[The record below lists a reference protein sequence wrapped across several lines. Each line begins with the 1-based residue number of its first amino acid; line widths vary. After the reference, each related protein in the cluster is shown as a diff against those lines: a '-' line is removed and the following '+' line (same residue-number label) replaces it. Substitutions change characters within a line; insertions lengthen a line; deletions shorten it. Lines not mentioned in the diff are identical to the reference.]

1 MLGIRRIRLHNQPLT
16 PVVVNELIN
25 TKENI
30 PTPPQKVRVLP
41 WIILGLVIS
50 LILVGAGTL
59 VWKWSQ
65 SKERPDIILNAPN
78 SVEPQNSLSVVPTNE
93 TTSLILPDV
102 LFEEKP
108 YRNELAKFQINVPL
122 GWKIDDSGKSSSVV
136 VLIDPKATIASGS
149 ALLTYVN
156 VSTSLATGGLLK
168 DYVESARTGLVKAY
182 ENYVIEEDKDLQISG
197 NTYHFI
203 GGSYTAHNTKF
214 SNRNLL
220 LVFNNRGY
228 AISATAPVSVW
239 SKKELLLNATLFSFK
254 NF

>member
-1 MLGIRRIRLHNQPLT
+1 MLGIRRIKLHDQPLT
-16 PVVVNELIN
+16 TVVVNELIN
-25 TKENI
+25 TKENV
-30 PTPPQKVRVLP
+30 PTPPQKVRILP

-59 VWKWSQ
+59 VWKLSQ
-65 SKERPDIILNAPN
+65 AKEQPDIILNVPN
-78 SVEPQNSLSVVPTNE
+78 TTDPQKSLSVVPTSN
-93 TTSLILPDV
+93 TTNLLPQEI

-122 GWKIDDSGKSSSVV
+122 GWKIDDSGESSSIV

-149 ALLTYVN
+149 ALLTFVN

-168 DYVESARTGLVKAY
+168 DYVESARTGLVEAY

-197 NTYHFI
+197 NTYHLI

-214 SNRNLL
+214 INRNLL
-220 LVFNNRGY
+220 LVFNDRGY
-228 AISATAPVSVW
+228 AVSATAPQSVW